1 MKNRVFKRSTLDKKI
16 FVEIDND
23 PNQSYHT
30 RDGDLLDANSAD
42 ISEGGISLKSR
53 YYLPK
58 GLRVDVKMQGV
69 GFGFSEIINLDG
81 EIRYCEQEASH
92 EYRCGLKFLEPS
104 QRYEDVFG
112 DLVKQGS

>member
-1 MKNRVFKRSTLDKKI
+1 MENRVFKRSTLDKKI

-69 GFGFSEIINLDG
+69 GFGLSEIINLDA

-92 EYRCGLKFLEPS
+92 EYRCGLKFLDPG

-112 DLVKQGS
+112 DFLKEG

>member
-1 MKNRVFKRSTLDKKI
+1 MENRVFKRSALNRKI
-16 FVEIDND
+16 FVEIDKD

-58 GLRVDVKMQGV
+58 
-69 GFGFSEIINLDG
+69 
-81 EIRYCEQEASH
+81 
-92 EYRCGLKFLEPS
+92 
-104 QRYEDVFG
+104 
-112 DLVKQGS
+112 